1 MQKEE
6 LEKYLWSHIPIS
18 KAMGVSVEEISLQ
31 KIILK
36 APLINNINHKSTVF
50 GGSLHA
56 VATLSCWSL
65 VHINLKDL
73 GLDSKQIVIAHSEIF
88 YLQPVVDDFKV
99 ECSLPKVEVWDRFQ
113 KCLRKQGKA
122 RIELEASLLQN
133 NQKCVAYKGTF
144 VAL

>member
-1 MQKEE
+1 
-6 LEKYLWSHIPIS
+6 
-18 KAMGVSVEEISLQ
+18 MGLSVENASLR

-65 VHINLKDL
+65 VHVNLKDL
-73 GLDSKQIVIAHSEIF
+73 GLESKQIVIAHSEIF
-88 YLQPVVDDFKV
+88 YLQPVVDDFEV
-99 ECSLPKVEVWDRFQ
+99 ECSLPHVEKWDRFK
-113 KCLRKQGKA
+113 KCLLRQGKA
-122 RIELEASLLQN
+122 RIELEASLLQD
-133 NQKCVAYKGTF
+133 NQNCVAYKGTF